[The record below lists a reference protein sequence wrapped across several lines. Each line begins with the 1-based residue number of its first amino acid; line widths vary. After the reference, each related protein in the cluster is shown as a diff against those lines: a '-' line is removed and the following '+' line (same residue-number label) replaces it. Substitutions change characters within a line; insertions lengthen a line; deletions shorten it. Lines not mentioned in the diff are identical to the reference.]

1 MYRQTKVEKVTND
14 LDSLKIGQTID
25 KKELIKKHWGHT
37 LSDDDYYFLCRSF
50 DVAYHNAKKLLSSK
64 KFRIKS
70 GMIERVQFQ
79 DASEFM
85 TAERL
90 VLTDGTEINE

>member
-14 LDSLKIGQTID
+14 LDSLEIGQTLD
-25 KKELIKKHWGHT
+25 KKELVRKHWGAAI
-37 LSDDDYYFLCRSF
+37 DDSDYYFLCRSF

-70 GMIERVQFQ
+70 GLIERVQFQ
-79 DASEFM
+79 DASAFM
-85 TAERL
+85 TAEAI
-90 VLTDGTEINE
+90 VLMDGTVISK